1 MVVVIAIAWVQSLVQ
16 ELLHAT
22 TAAKNIGGCEAGC
35 SIVYPNRR
43 EVCHGNP
50 VHSHHWQKKVQIS
63 YGAGMEKKAQVK
75 ERKKTLWAVEPHIRE
90 LVTR

>member
-1 MVVVIAIAWVQSLVQ
+1 MPQLQPKILEGARL
-16 ELLHAT
+16 
-22 TAAKNIGGCEAGC
+22 AAV
-35 SIVYPNRR
+35 VYPNRR